1 MLNHLMLNDLA
12 NKLVIA
18 YDSCLQQSTIR
29 ILNGNVLDI
38 IKLNFLFSCDCILQ
52 NNVRNSVENV
62 HITFIEIDEPIN
74 FLPSLM
80 DLNGT
85 IGHKI

>member
-1 MLNHLMLNDLA
+1 M
-12 NKLVIA
+12 
-18 YDSCLQQSTIR
+18 CWT
-29 ILNGNVLDI
+29 
-38 IKLNFLFSCDCILQ
+38 KLNRTFILQ